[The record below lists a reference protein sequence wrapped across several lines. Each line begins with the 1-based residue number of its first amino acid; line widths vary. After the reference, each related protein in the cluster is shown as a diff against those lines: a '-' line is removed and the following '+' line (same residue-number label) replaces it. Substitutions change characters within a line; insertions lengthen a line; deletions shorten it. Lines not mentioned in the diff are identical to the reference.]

1 LIQGRREISRI
12 EIIAKTVGILA
23 ANCYILRNDREAVVI
38 DPGGNPEVIIPLI
51 EKRELLY
58 IINTHGH
65 YDHIAA
71 NNDLMSRFNTKLACC
86 KHDAAMLLN
95 PALNLSSMVW
105 GPYISMAPDILLED
119 GDKLQIGNQQLEV
132 IYTPG
137 HTKGSVSI
145 IMGKVLFSGD
155 TLFYHSIGR
164 TDLPTGSFEELEKSI
179 RTRLYT
185 LPDDTKVYTGH
196 GEATII
202 GEEKRYNE
210 WVRVT

>member
-1 LIQGRREISRI
+1 M
-12 EIIAKTVGILA
+12 EIIIKSLGMLA
-23 ANCYILRNDREAVVI
+23 ANCYILRNDHDALVI
-38 DPGGNPEVIIPLI
+38 DPGGNPEVIYPYI
-51 EKRELLY
+51 EGRNLVY

-71 NNDLMSRFNTKLACC
+71 NNDLKASYDTKLACC
-86 KHDAAMLLN
+86 KYDYDLLIN
-95 PALNLSSMVW
+95 PELNLSAMVDA
-105 GPYISMAPDILLED
+105 PYISIAPDILLDD
-119 GDKLQIGNQQLEV
+119 GDTLKIGDDTLEI

-145 IMGKVLFSGD
+145 KMGNVLFSGD

-179 RTRLYT
+179 RSKLYI

-196 GEATII
+196 GEDTMI

-210 WVRVT
+210 FVRG